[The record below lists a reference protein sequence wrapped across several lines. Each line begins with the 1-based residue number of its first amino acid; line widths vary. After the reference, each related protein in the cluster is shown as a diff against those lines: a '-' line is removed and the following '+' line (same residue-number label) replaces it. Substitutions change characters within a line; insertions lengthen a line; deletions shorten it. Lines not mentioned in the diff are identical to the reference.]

1 MKNSLGKQKKPK
13 KIFSCHGDGKTQF
26 IFVYCKI
33 IQKRVNSKDDVEKL
47 KKPEKITTKNV
58 SS

>member
-1 MKNSLGKQKKPK
+1 MKNSLGKQKKTK

-33 IQKRVNSKDDVEKL
+33 IQKRVNSKDDVEKTE
-47 KKPEKITTKNV
+47 KKPKT
-58 SS
+58 